1 MRTKAQD
8 DFFNA
13 FSRMNSKERE
23 LLEVF
28 ASRCIGGT
36 IYTSPMDIIHEVIIR
51 VMDGRRNWPPDVDLG
66 VFIANCVRSIAS
78 NSRKLA
84 EWSNLSLDALSEDDF
99 AEMRS
104 HHAQTMS
111 AEDVA
116 LRNERTGITHKAAK
130 FVKATLGEDE
140 QGRQVL
146 EGMLVGLE
154 PEEMCD
160 AFNLSPAAFKAARQ
174 RVTSRLKVFGQR
186 NPQ

>member
-13 FSRMNSKERE
+13 FSRMNEQERK

-36 IYTSPMDIIHEVIIR
+36 TYTSPMDIIHEVIIR
-51 VMDGRRNWPPDVDLG
+51 VMDGRRNWPPDIDLG

-78 NSRKLA
+78 NSRNLA
-84 EWSNLSLDALSEDDF
+84 EWSNLSLDAMSDDDF
-99 AEMRS
+99 AELRS

-116 LRNERTGITHKAAK
+116 LRNERAAITQKAAK
-130 FVKATLGEDE
+130 FAKSTLGKDE
-140 QGRQVL
+140 EGRQVL
-146 EGMLVGLE
+146 EGMLAGLDT
-154 PEEMCD
+154 EEMCA
-160 AFNLSPAAFKAARQ
+160 AFDMSPATFKAARQ